1 MKKSHF
7 AKLLFLVTGGIFVI
21 FVTTMALIPFLNDAL
36 SIEVVNSVMPST
48 TISPIPMQYKKEEP
62 LITVLYEQE
71 EVSGEINAIYLEVFQ
86 PGKEVVYYME
96 IPVQTKIK
104 LSNELYKRLQTYS
117 PELPQYLKL
126 SKMAQGFSKEYALT
140 GCNRI
145 LSELLGISLE
155 HYVGATTEDLQDW
168 LILLDSEQTKKEF
181 FEQYNLWLGVSTSDL
196 SFKERW
202 VYYESYQQVTGIEI
216 EKAIG
221 SQEVEE
227 FMISSKQCNLLL
239 EQWKELLRAK
249 Q

>member
-1 MKKSHF
+1 
-7 AKLLFLVTGGIFVI
+7 
-21 FVTTMALIPFLNDAL
+21 MALIPFLNDAL

-104 LSNELYKRLQTYS
+104 LSNELYQKLQTYS

-126 SKMAQGFSKEYALT
+126 CKMAQGFSKEYALT

-155 HYVGATTEDLQDW
+155 HYVGANPETFKDW
-168 LILLDSEQTKKEF
+168 FTLLNSEQTKEAF
-181 FEQYNLWLGVSTSDL
+181 FEQYNTWLEVSAS
-196 SFKERW
+196 E
-202 VYYESYQQVTGIEI
+202 
-216 EKAIG
+216 
-221 SQEVEE
+221 
-227 FMISSKQCNLLL
+227 
-239 EQWKELLRAK
+239 
-249 Q
+249 

>member
-1 MKKSHF
+1 MKKNHF

-21 FVTTMALIPFLNDAL
+21 FITVMALIPFLNDIL
-36 SIEVVNSVMPST
+36 SIEVVNSVTPSI
-48 TISPIPMQYKKEEP
+48 TISPISVQYKKEEP
-62 LITVLYEQE
+62 LITVLYGQE
-71 EVSGEINAIYLEVFQ
+71 EISGEISAIYLEVFQ
-86 PGKEVVYYME
+86 PGKKVVYYME

-104 LSNELYKRLQTYS
+104 LSDELYKKLQTYS

-155 HYVGATTEDLQDW
+155 HYVGTNPEDLQDW
-168 LILLDSEQTKKEF
+168 FTLLKSEHTKEEF
-181 FEQYNLWLGVSTSDL
+181 FEQYNTWIGISTSDL

-202 VYYESYQQVTGIEI
+202 VYYESYQQVIGIEI

-221 SQEVEE
+221 SQEAEE

-249 Q
+249 K

>member
-1 MKKSHF
+1 MKKNHF

-21 FVTTMALIPFLNDAL
+21 FITVMALIPFLNDIL
-36 SIEVVNSVMPST
+36 SIEVVNSVPPSI
-48 TISPIPMQYKKEEP
+48 TISPISVQYKKEEP
-62 LITVLYEQE
+62 LITVLYGQE
-71 EVSGEINAIYLEVFQ
+71 EISGEISAIYLEVFQ
-86 PGKEVVYYME
+86 PGKKVAYYME

-104 LSNELYKRLQTYS
+104 LSDELYKRLQTYS

-155 HYVGATTEDLQDW
+155 HYVGTNPEDLQDW
-168 LILLDSEQTKKEF
+168 FTLLKSEHTKEEF
-181 FEQYNLWLGVSTSDL
+181 FEQYNTWVGISTSDL

-202 VYYESYQQVTGIEI
+202 VYYESYQQVTDIEI

-249 Q
+249 N